1 MERGKLTEIS
11 PFGTGF
17 IEFPD
22 GRVLGFH
29 HSMLQRA
36 VAREQW
42 PQLNGKPVAFEIFNG
57 VARQVRLEAE
67 VQAQTAVA
75 R

>member
-17 IEFPD
+17 IEFRD

-29 HSMLQRA
+29 HSMLQPA
-36 VAREQW
+36 QARVQW
-42 PQLNGKPVAFEIFNG
+42 PLLEGKLVAFEIVNG
-57 VARQVRLEAE
+57 IACRVRLATDT
-67 VQAQTAVA
+67 QAHTAVA